1 MLKTIS
7 VAVAAAVTGLL
18 ILSAPVSAQSGTV
31 VTLSDSPTQATPTQ
45 ATPSVIDPVVEPPI
59 VQAQPVQVEAAA
71 IPQYEEMSAPAECN
85 TCEAA
90 PTAQSCGSCAAEPTK
105 KKCGCK
111 LCQKKKAGKPSP
123 CAGSHKTLFYAND
136 FSYLGKKDNATSCL
150 GDGLKDRKVGPCGK
164 LSLGGQMRW
173 RYHSERGLGQQA
185 GFTRFQDTDNHF
197 GLGRLRLYADWK
209 VNNNLRFFAEGIY
222 ADVIRGNDEYVNRG
236 IDSNRGDFL
245 NLFADVKLTEST
257 SVRIGRQELLFGSQ
271 RLISPLDWSNTRRR
285 FDGFRTMSKFDNFK
299 LDTFYTQFVPAQPT
313 DFDTPNEDLHF
324 WGAYATLTELE
335 NKTLDLYYIG
345 LNNNQGPTGVEA
357 VHTFGSRLEGK
368 TQNNLLYELEGSV
381 QSGSRDLTDQSLAAW
396 AVTGG
401 VGYKFAERK
410 WKPTLWFFYDYATGD
425 DPTSGNFTR
434 FNDLF
439 PLGHKYLGFIDAVQ
453 RRNILSPN
461 VRLAMSPTKKLSLLL
476 WYYNFQSAEDG
487 DQILSLGGTP
497 AQDTSSSDFGNEL
510 DFVATY
516 KVNARNTALVGY
528 SHFWRGDRI
537 VGDTDGDFLYL
548 QWTTN
553 F

>member
-1 MLKTIS
+1 MLKSITG
-7 VAVAAAVTGLL
+7 AVAAGIFGSL
-18 ILSAPVSAQSGTV
+18 ILSTSVSAQSGTRI
-31 VTLSDSPTQATPTQ
+31 TLSDSPQASQTTQSIVDT
-45 ATPSVIDPVVEPPI
+45 PPI
-59 VQAQPVQVEAAA
+59 IQAPSQPA
-71 IPQYEEMSAPAECN
+71 IDSMPQLEMRVPTAECN
-85 TCEAA
+85 RCEAA
-90 PTAQSCGSCAAEPTK
+90 TVQSFDTCETQPPK
-105 KKCGCK
+105 KKCGCS
-111 LCQKKKAGKPSP
+111 LCKKKKTGKPSP

-136 FSYLGKKDNATSCL
+136 FSYLGDKDNTANCL
-150 GDGLKDRKVGPCGK
+150 GDCFKDRKVGNCGK

-173 RYHSERGLGQQA
+173 RYHSERGMGQQA
-185 GFTRFQDTDNHF
+185 GFTRFQDTENHF

-209 VNNNLRFFAEGIY
+209 VNNNIRFFAEGIY
-222 ADVIRGNDEYVNRG
+222 ADVLRGNDEYIERA

-245 NLFADVKLTEST
+245 NLFADINLDDRTT
-257 SVRIGRQELLFGSQ
+257 VRLGRQELLFGNQ

-285 FDGFRTMSKFDNFK
+285 FDGVRTMSKFDKFK
-299 LDTFYTQFVPAQPT
+299 LDTFYTQFVPVQPT

-335 NKTLDLYYIG
+335 NKTIDLYYIG
-345 LNNNQGPTGVEA
+345 LNNNTGPDGFEA
-357 VHTFGSRLEGK
+357 VHTFGSRLQGNTASK
-368 TQNNLLYELEGSV
+368 LLYEFEGSV
-381 QSGSRDLTDQSLAAW
+381 QNGSRDVTDQSLTAW
-396 AVTGG
+396 ALTGG
-401 VGYKFAERK
+401 VGYQFVERN

-425 DPTSGNFTR
+425 DPTSGTFTR

-453 RRNILSPN
+453 RRNVASPN
-461 VRLAMSPTKKLSLLL
+461 VRLTMAPTQKLNLLL
-476 WYYNFQSAEDG
+476 WYYNFQADNPN
-487 DQILSLGGTP
+487 DTILSLGGTP

-510 DFVATY
+510 DFIATY

-537 VGDTDGDFLYL
+537 IGDTDADFLYL